1 LNAILA
7 SWKGKERLWKVFW
20 IYNWL
25 FGTAV
30 GIGVEA
36 ASKALP
42 VPAFLVVAVLVL
54 IWAVWVTVSLWRC
67 AFNSSW
73 RGWGYIVRAIVVLAV
88 IAIVFAVIGI
98 FLDDDVA

>member
-1 LNAILA
+1 LKAILA
-7 SWKGKERLWKVFW
+7 SWKGHERLWKVFW

-25 FGTAV
+25 CGTAV

-36 ASKALP
+36 AAKVLPWPAL
-42 VPAFLVVAVLVL
+42 LVIAVFAL

-73 RGWGYIVRAIVVLAV
+73 RGWG
-88 IAIVFAVIGI
+88 
-98 FLDDDVA
+98 